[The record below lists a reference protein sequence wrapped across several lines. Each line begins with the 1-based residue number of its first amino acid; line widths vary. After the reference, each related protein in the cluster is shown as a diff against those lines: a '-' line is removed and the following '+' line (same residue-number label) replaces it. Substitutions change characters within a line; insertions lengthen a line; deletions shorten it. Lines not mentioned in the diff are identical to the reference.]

1 MPIMNIRLLRLASN
15 ALPIGSFAHSQGI
28 ESASQQGLVSD
39 EESVC
44 LWLEGVY
51 RAGLGKTELPIL
63 KGLYGAWS
71 DGDDLKIAHLNTLML
86 AGRETKELW
95 LEGQRLGAALKKIL
109 DEDAP
114 LFRQA
119 VLNGPQS
126 LVSQWARAAVMW
138 RIDENAMVQAFAF
151 SWLENAC
158 LACAKLLPMGQ
169 RQVHHVMNHMFDVI
183 NEAEIPA
190 FVEDQWGPSLPGLA
204 MLSSQHEHQQNRLF
218 LS

>member
-1 MPIMNIRLLRLASN
+1 
-15 ALPIGSFAHSQGI
+15 
-28 ESASQQGLVSD
+28 
-39 EESVC
+39 
-44 LWLEGVY
+44 LWLE
-51 RAGLGKTELPIL
+51 
-63 KGLYGAWS
+63 
-71 DGDDLKIAHLNTLML
+71 D
-86 AGRETKELW
+86 
-95 LEGQRLGAALKKIL
+95 QRLGAALKKIL

-114 LFRQA
+114 LSRQA